1 VSDRL
6 IRGVFFDVG
15 NTLIVEEPGKHLW
28 EMAVTPVSGA
38 LEVLTAIR
46 SDFRIGIISNTVGSG
61 DKEMT
66 AVLERAGL
74 LTLIDSLVTSRDF
87 GVAKPEPEIYIEGA
101 RRLGVPLLET
111 CMVGDRLDTDIAGA
125 LRVGIP
131 GIWLRHQGT
140 EPSPGIVP
148 THIIRSLE
156 ELPGWLSATSR
167 SASRSSTDP

>member
-38 LEVLTAIR
+38 AEVLMAIR
-46 SDFRIGIISNTVGSG
+46 SHFRIGIISNTVGSG
-61 DKEMT
+61 DKEIS

-87 GVAKPEPEIYIEGA
+87 GVAKPDPEIYLEGA

-131 GIWLRHQGT
+131 GVWLRHQGA
-140 EPSPGIVP
+140 EAIPGIVP
-148 THIIRSLE
+148 THIISSLD
-156 ELPGWLSATSR
+156 ELPGWLSATSP
-167 SASRSSTDP
+167 SASRGSTDS